1 VTTARFNVFIDG
13 ARAAGPGA
21 KTQLARAIA
30 ARYGI
35 AAADLEQRFAQG
47 RFRVKGN
54 VDRATADSYVADLS
68 SLGAVCSIEAVDAP
82 APPAPVAAAVT
93 LPGAQRLP
101 APRSADDFAALSG
114 ESPLTLSTLDGAS
127 EDEARSSRRIPLAAS
142 FGPPAEDSG
151 RGSSQKLAL
160 PASFGPPAEDS
171 GRGSSQKLALPA
183 RFGPPAEV
191 SDVAAAADDGPIE
204 VFDPFA
210 PPELQS
216 QEPELALAVERKP
229 RISSPAPA
237 AAPAVER
244 DPPGRTTAPAIASAT
259 LAPAPSEG
267 ARAAPARGGLGLLRD
282 DVVRYVAGVVL
293 AVALAA
299 IPALLFGAS
308 RQRAAFADLD
318 AQLDKRQAAVVTRED
333 WEGLDRIRASVLD
346 RKRDERQTIVVTT
359 LLLWAALAGG
369 LAWVWFRK
377 VDWDRLTR

>member
-1 VTTARFNVFIDG
+1 MTTARFNVFIDG

-160 PASFGPPAEDS
+160 PASFGPPAE
-171 GRGSSQKLALPA
+171 
-183 RFGPPAEV
+183 V

-244 DPPGRTTAPAIASAT
+244 DPRGPTAPAIASAT